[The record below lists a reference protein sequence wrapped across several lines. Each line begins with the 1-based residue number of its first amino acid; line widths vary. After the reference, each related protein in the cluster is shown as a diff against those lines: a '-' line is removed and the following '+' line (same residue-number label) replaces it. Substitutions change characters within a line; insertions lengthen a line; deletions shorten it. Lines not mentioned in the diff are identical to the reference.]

1 LAKFRTKKT
10 HCFLRTIAILATNIK
25 FFKKTLF
32 LLLPFENNIIV
43 AFYFVVQTA
52 LRARELSPSLQG
64 FWEGRKSAALC
75 CWWSCGDGNG
85 VDELLEI
92 AARKF

>member
-1 LAKFRTKKT
+1 
-10 HCFLRTIAILATNIK
+10 
-25 FFKKTLF
+25 
-32 LLLPFENNIIV
+32 V

-75 CWWSCGDGNG
+75 CWWSCGDGDG